1 MCVKVAKRAKNYYLC
16 DTKLSFLIFK
26 VNTFRVVFQLR
37 GSRSDTRAFIFVNIL
52 KFFEKSFGSPI
63 TCCIFEV
70 SKGNNQLKIRI
81 MEIIDYVK
89 RGSKEDKG
97 AIIIN
102 VYGNEKEY
110 IAVTISTSKT
120 YKTLKGAEKM
130 MAFFRI

>member
-1 MCVKVAKRAKNYYLC
+1 M
-16 DTKLSFLIFK
+16 
-26 VNTFRVVFQLR
+26 
-37 GSRSDTRAFIFVNIL
+37 
-52 KFFEKSFGSPI
+52 
-63 TCCIFEV
+63 
-70 SKGNNQLKIRI
+70 SKGNNQLKLRI

-102 VYGNEKEY
+102 VYGGKTEY

-130 MAFFRI
+130 MDFFEYDKI

>member
-1 MCVKVAKRAKNYYLC
+1 
-16 DTKLSFLIFK
+16 
-26 VNTFRVVFQLR
+26 
-37 GSRSDTRAFIFVNIL
+37 
-52 KFFEKSFGSPI
+52 
-63 TCCIFEV
+63 
-70 SKGNNQLKIRI
+70 
-81 MEIIDYVK
+81 MEIIDYAK

-130 MAFFRI
+130 MKFFGYERAKKQRS